1 MATAVRSD
9 TSATPRLRPVRLGPR
24 DTIVERR
31 PDGAITMRSPHALGP
46 YAEKLTDRLVHWA
59 ETTPDRI
66 FLAQRN
72 DDGGW
77 RTITYAQTLDR
88 VRRLA
93 SALLRRGLSAERP
106 IAVLSG
112 NDIEHGLIELA
123 AMYIGVP
130 YVPIS
135 PAYSLISTDFG
146 KLRHI
151 VDLITPGLIYATDG
165 NPFGRAIDAVAPSG
179 VEIVV
184 ARHPLASRPTTMLS
198 EIDETPG
205 TAVEAAYAAVG
216 PDTIAKI
223 LFTSGSTGMP
233 KGVINTQRMWC
244 ANQVMIRTAL
254 AFMQDEPPVL
264 VDWAPWHHTA
274 GGNHNFGLVLYN
286 GGSFYIDEGKPIPGA
301 IEATVRNLGEV
312 GPTFYFNVPKGY
324 EALLPY
330 LRADRKL
337 CERFFSRL
345 KVLFYAGAGVSKPVL
360 DEMQQ
365 LAEASCGERIL
376 FLTSLGTTETGPFAL
391 IRTWDS
397 ENPANVGVPCV
408 GLGLKLAPVDGKY
421 EGRLKG
427 HNITPGYWR
436 EPELTRKA
444 FDEEGYYRLGDA
456 FTLVDPNDPAQ
467 GVMFDGRI
475 AEDFKLS
482 TGTWVSVGP
491 MRARIIDHFNPL
503 VRDVV
508 LAGPDREHL
517 TALAFPDLDAC
528 RRLASDL
535 AATASVAD
543 VTAHPDVR
551 AAFATRLAALA
562 RTATGTSSR
571 VTRMLL
577 LEEPPSIDIGEV
589 TDKGSINQR
598 AVLNHRIALVAEL
611 YAEPCSARVIRI
623 DGGGT

>member
-9 TSATPRLRPVRLGPR
+9 TSAMPRLRPVRLGPR
-24 DTIVERR
+24 DTVVERR
-31 PDGAITMRSPHALGP
+31 PDGAITMRSPHALSP
-46 YAEKLTDRLVHWA
+46 YEEKLTQRLVHWA

-77 RTITYAQTLDR
+77 RTLTYAQTLDR

-165 NPFGRAIDAVAPSG
+165 NPFARAIDAVAPSG

-205 TAVEAAYAAVG
+205 AAVEAAHAAVG

-244 ANQVMIRTAL
+244 SNQVMIRTAL

-408 GLGLKLAPVDGKY
+408 GLDLKLAPVDGKY

-456 FTLVDPNDPAQ
+456 FRLVDPQNPAQ

-508 LAGPDREHL
+508 LVGPDREHL

-535 AATASVAD
+535 DATASVAD
-543 VTAHPDVR
+543 VTTHPDVR
-551 AAFATRLAALA
+551 ATFASRLAALA

-598 AVLNHRIALVAEL
+598 AVLNHRTTLVAEL

>member
-1 MATAVRSD
+1 
-9 TSATPRLRPVRLGPR
+9 
-24 DTIVERR
+24 
-31 PDGAITMRSPHALGP
+31 
-46 YAEKLTDRLVHWA
+46 
-59 ETTPDRI
+59 
-66 FLAQRN
+66 
-72 DDGGW
+72 
-77 RTITYAQTLDR
+77 
-88 VRRLA
+88 
-93 SALLRRGLSAERP
+93 
-106 IAVLSG
+106 
-112 NDIEHGLIELA
+112 
-123 AMYIGVP
+123 
-130 YVPIS
+130 
-135 PAYSLISTDFG
+135 
-146 KLRHI
+146 
-151 VDLITPGLIYATDG
+151 
-165 NPFGRAIDAVAPSG
+165 
-179 VEIVV
+179 
-184 ARHPLASRPTTMLS
+184 
-198 EIDETPG
+198 
-205 TAVEAAYAAVG
+205 
-216 PDTIAKI
+216 
-223 LFTSGSTGMP
+223 
-233 KGVINTQRMWC
+233 
-244 ANQVMIRTAL
+244 
-254 AFMQDEPPVL
+254 
-264 VDWAPWHHTA
+264 
-274 GGNHNFGLVLYN
+274 VLYN

-408 GLGLKLAPVDGKY
+408 GLDLKLAPVDGKY

-456 FTLVDPNDPAQ
+456 FRLVDPQNPAQ

-508 LAGPDREHL
+508 LVGPDREHL

-535 AATASVAD
+535 DATASVAD
-543 VTAHPDVR
+543 VTTHPDVR
-551 AAFATRLAALA
+551 ATFASRLAALA

-598 AVLNHRIALVAEL
+598 AVLNHRTTLVAEL

>member
-1 MATAVRSD
+1 
-9 TSATPRLRPVRLGPR
+9 
-24 DTIVERR
+24 
-31 PDGAITMRSPHALGP
+31 
-46 YAEKLTDRLVHWA
+46 
-59 ETTPDRI
+59 
-66 FLAQRN
+66 
-72 DDGGW
+72 
-77 RTITYAQTLDR
+77 
-88 VRRLA
+88 
-93 SALLRRGLSAERP
+93 
-106 IAVLSG
+106 
-112 NDIEHGLIELA
+112 
-123 AMYIGVP
+123 
-130 YVPIS
+130 VPIS